1 MTKLNYGA
9 QSSSLG
15 AYSAHR
21 EHGFQAIVNAVGV
34 PAAEAAD
41 IGSSVHD
48 EIDNGQIPAM
58 T

>member
-1 MTKLNYGA
+1 M
-9 QSSSLG
+9 G

>member
-1 MTKLNYGA
+1 MQVRTFKRRY
-9 QSSSLG
+9 SS